1 MRGPSET
8 PATPGPARQHPPA
21 AGAGAEAAEYA
32 AIQATPEFQ
41 ELRSRYRRFVFPVTG
56 GALAFYFAY
65 VLCAAYAPGFM
76 SEKIAGNINVGLV
89 FGLLQFVMVF
99 AVTTFYVRFARTVL
113 DPRADAIRQAHR
125 RLDVEAQS

>member
-1 MRGPSET
+1 MRGPSDT
-8 PATPGPARQHPPA
+8 PV
-21 AGAGAEAAEYA
+21 AEYA

-56 GALAFYFAY
+56 GALAFYFTY

-76 SEKIAGNINVGLV
+76 SEQIAGSINVGLV

-99 AVTTFYVRFARTVL
+99 AVTTFYVRFARSVL
-113 DPRADAIRQAHR
+113 DPRADAIRQAHHQ
-125 RLDVEAQS
+125 LDVEAQS